1 MAAGCASQ
9 VRLWLRC
16 VSGLNSTR
24 ACYADASGYASN
36 IACSYGAIGVAP

>member
-16 VSGLNSTR
+16 VSGLDSTR
-24 ACYADASGYASN
+24 ACYADASGNAGN
-36 IACSYGAIGVAP
+36 DACSYGTIGVAP